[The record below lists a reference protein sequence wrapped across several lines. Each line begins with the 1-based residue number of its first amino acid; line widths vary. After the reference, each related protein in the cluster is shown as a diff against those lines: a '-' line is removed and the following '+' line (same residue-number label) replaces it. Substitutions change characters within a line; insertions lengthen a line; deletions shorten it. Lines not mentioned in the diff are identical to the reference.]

1 MNPIIAYRPVGSH
14 AMTTSRRLIVVALIF
29 AVLLVGSE
37 RARAVNFST
46 GRTSQ
51 HGVVRVF
58 FARPGVVISLIIEL
72 RTRCT
77 DHRRRAIWPGF
88 AAPFQHPRSADGRFA
103 DSYDILGRDVAG
115 GGRFRQRA
123 SLRAR
128 LTQNTVTGSARV
140 TQTLLATG
148 VVCKSPWVTFSI
160 PI

>member
-1 MNPIIAYRPVGSH
+1 
-14 AMTTSRRLIVVALIF
+14 MTNSRRLIVLLLTF

-37 RARAVNFST
+37 RALAVTFST

-51 HGVVRVF
+51 HGVARVF
-58 FARPGVVISLIIEL
+58 FAKPGVVISLIIEL

-77 DHRRRAIWPGF
+77 DHKR
-88 AAPFQHPRSADGRFA
+88 
-103 DSYDILGRDVAG
+103 
-115 GGRFRQRA
+115 RA

-128 LTQNTVTGSARV
+128 LTENAVTGSARV

>member
-1 MNPIIAYRPVGSH
+1 
-14 AMTTSRRLIVVALIF
+14 MTNSRRLIVLLLTF

-37 RARAVNFST
+37 RALAVTFST

-51 HGVVRVF
+51 HGVARVF
-58 FARPGVVISLIIEL
+58 FAKPGVVISLIIEL

-77 DHRRRAIWPGF
+77 DHKRRAIWPGF
-88 AAPFQHPRSADGRFA
+88 AAPFQHPRSADGRLG

-115 GGRFRQRA
+115 GVRFRQRA

-128 LTQNTVTGSARV
+128 LTENAVTGSARV